1 MQKHY
6 LVLYIQELINV
17 NVTNLYIQAELL
29 QIWKSSRTWTL
40 LDHDKH
46 YIVVVPVLELLTKLK
61 IGKHRGEEIKFQ
73 RFYMFGGSTLRSMCN
88 NNNDIFLQL
97 RRPLHVDLT
106 QGMRAQTH
114 AKKRYVFHT
123 NCIFYVF
130 LMSHQHLSTGYAC
143 LSYPRFYL
151 LLLVVLAWYGK

>member
-6 LVLYIQELINV
+6 LVLHIQELINV
-17 NVTNLYIQAELL
+17 NVANLYIQAELL

-73 RFYMFGGSTLRSMCN
+73 RFYMVIHVSCLEEARWEACATITMIFFYSCDDHFTLILLKECVHRHMQK
-88 NNNDIFLQL
+88 I
-97 RRPLHVDLT
+97 
-106 QGMRAQTH
+106 
-114 AKKRYVFHT
+114 RYVFHT

-130 LMSHQHLSTGYAC
+130 LKSALIHRIC
-143 LSYPRFYL
+143 LS
-151 LLLVVLAWYGK
+151 